1 MGNET
6 MITETEVR
14 QRLLD
19 VIQGHVALEDFGR
32 LAVFGAHKHAS
43 RFDARSTATNIVCF
57 AALVRVFR
65 WAHNPSNGHAGA
77 TVGHAARNL
86 SPASA
91 MNPSRVTFTIRC
103 ENRASV
109 AVFWMRVKVCLL
121 FGLDLCTLRGAIP
134 IERRLTAGP
143 TTP

>member
-1 MGNET
+1 
-6 MITETEVR
+6 
-14 QRLLD
+14 
-19 VIQGHVALEDFGR
+19 
-32 LAVFGAHKHAS
+32 
-43 RFDARSTATNIVCF
+43 
-57 AALVRVFR
+57 
-65 WAHNPSNGHAGA
+65 
-77 TVGHAARNL
+77 
-86 SPASA
+86 